1 MVRLETDNL
10 ATLPLFQA
18 WLRERHSTLTPVR
31 SVKHFT
37 KSYFEQDFPKL
48 QRLMDRNGQ
57 PLSVILT
64 LDEGHRIELREFQLT
79 RLGLLVKISSG
90 EYSIPFQT
98 IQGIQFIP
106 QDKKALILEHR
117 VASPVAQHTAA
128 AES

>member
-1 MVRLETDNL
+1 
-10 ATLPLFQA
+10 
-18 WLRERHSTLTPVR
+18 
-31 SVKHFT
+31 VKHFT

-48 QRLMDRNGQ
+48 QKLMDRNGQ

-98 IQGIQFIP
+98 IRGIQFIP
-106 QDKKALILEHR
+106 PAPQGLILGQR
-117 VASPVAQHTAA
+117 DASPVIQERAA
-128 AES
+128 DGS